1 MMRVAPLLVLLLLGS
16 SLAPAVHAQEHGQI
30 SAYGDYFHLSQTD
43 TNLAGLG
50 GRFSFNV
57 ARPVQ
62 LEAEMKYDFDQAFT
76 ETLTN
81 PVSGSITFNRS
92 DLRLLHGLF
101 GPKLQTTRG
110 PLRAFLTVKGG
121 FINFRLDP
129 RPVTAGNGISSIQ
142 NLRADDVS
150 AILCPGGGLEGHLGP
165 VGLRLDVGDEIYFN
179 NGTHHNLRVSFG
191 PIIRF

>member
-1 MMRVAPLLVLLLLGS
+1 MMRVAPLVALLLLGCL
-16 SLAPAVHAQEHGQI
+16 LAPAALGQEHGQI

-50 GRFSFNV
+50 GRFSLNI

-62 LEAEMKYDFDQAFT
+62 VEAEMNYDFEQAFT
-76 ETLTN
+76 ESFTN
-81 PVSGSITFNRS
+81 PITGSITFNRS

-129 RPVTAGNGISSIQ
+129 RPVTAGNVISSIQ

-150 AILCPGGGLEGHLGP
+150 AILYPGGGLEGHLGP
-165 VGLRLDVGDEIYFN
+165 IGLRLDAGDEIYFN

-191 PIIRF
+191 PVIRF

>member
-1 MMRVAPLLVLLLLGS
+1 MRVAPLLVLFLLGS
-16 SLAPAVHAQEHGQI
+16 SLAPAALAQEHGQI

-50 GRFSFNV
+50 GRFSFNI

-62 LEAEMKYDFDQAFT
+62 LEAEMNYDFDQAFT
-76 ETLTN
+76 ETLTD
-81 PVSGSITFNRS
+81 PLSGSVTFNRS
-92 DLRLLHGLF
+92 NIRLLHGLF

-129 RPVTAGNGISSIQ
+129 RPVTAGNVISSIE

-150 AILCPGGGLEGHLGP
+150 AVLYPGGGLEGHLGP
-165 VGLRLDVGDEIYFN
+165 VGLRLDVGDQIYFN
-179 NGTHHNLRVSFG
+179 NGAHHNLRVSFG